1 MHIIEKHNKAFEY
14 SGILLNL
21 IVAFQFLTIW
31 YQPKYS
37 DIDKIASMATLM
49 AFEFILVHS
58 GVFMAVMPKKI
69 ALYILVPLYSLFAY
83 AFSTSTSSNTL
94 LIIYG
99 CVVLNRMRFA
109 FSNVNDLLKTKTI
122 LISGL
127 AAIAYVFLI
136 VICVFTNGIFG
147 ELGLNEAFLNDSDY
161 FKYITAKGVFIETP
175 HIAIA
180 FGFFYYCT
188 LSIIEALLINKT
200 TLQQTL

>member
-37 DIDKIASMATLM
+37 NIDKIASMATLM

-69 ALYILVPLYSLFAY
+69 ALYILVPLYSLFTY
-83 AFSTSTSSNTL
+83 AL
-94 LIIYG
+94 L
-99 CVVLNRMRFA
+99 
-109 FSNVNDLLKTKTI
+109 NVNDLLKTKTI
-122 LISGL
+122 LNSGL
-127 AAIAYVFLI
+127 AAIAYIFLV
-136 VICVFTNGIFG
+136 VICVFSNGIFG
-147 ELGLNEAFLNDSDY
+147 ELGLNEAYLNDSDY
-161 FKYITAKGVFIETP
+161 FKYITAKSAFIETP

-188 LSIIEALLINKT
+188 LSIIEALLIKQNNVT
-200 TLQQTL
+200 ANAINPINMQF